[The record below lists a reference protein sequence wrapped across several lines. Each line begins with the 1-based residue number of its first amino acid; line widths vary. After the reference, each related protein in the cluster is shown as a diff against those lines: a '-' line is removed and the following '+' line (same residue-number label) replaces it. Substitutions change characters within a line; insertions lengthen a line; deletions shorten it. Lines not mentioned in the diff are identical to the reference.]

1 MHIDILCIF
10 VASIPTPLLH
20 FLLSENCEESVGNG
34 GVRAHFSGI
43 YERSR
48 LGKRCPSVGPWGFDI
63 YMTKEASTL
72 LGHWFVET

>member
-1 MHIDILCIF
+1 MPIF
-10 VASIPTPLLH
+10 QVSMNAT
-20 FLLSENCEESVGNG
+20 
-34 GVRAHFSGI
+34 
-43 YERSR
+43 R